1 MTEASTNIGMT
12 VAGVAAF
19 AATMPATQIFS
30 FDIFEITL
38 LYCEYTPYFFIFS
51 LFLACIV
58 RNEYR
63 ILTALSVPLLLAVMI
78 TGVVVG
84 SHFGTDYGAHH
95 SYDPSLPSVR
105 DAAEQYIETGE
116 GDINDILESGKYR
129 PTFGFTEIRYLLTDL
144 LRHTLLHSNT
154 HNEDNIDEGYNKG
167 NHWFEATLGKPMV
180 YTSGIYKHG
189 NETLEEAQERKL
201 DYVADAINLQEND
214 NVLDIGCGWGRL
226 AQHFADKYKANMW
239 GVTLSSDQLAW
250 ANKNIIKG
258 NPKVKLMLQNAMT
271 MGERTDLP
279 DGGKFD
285 KITSLE
291 MAEHV
296 GIKRYQE
303 FLTIVRSMLKDKGT
317 LYFQVAGLRRFWQY
331 EDLVWGLFMGENVF
345 PGADASC
352 PLGWVTSELERAG
365 FEVQRTQ
372 NLGSHYSRTLFQWLE
387 EWTRQKDSL
396 IKTYGA
402 KPWRRW
408 EVFLRWSVRV
418 ARQGSST
425 VFMITATKADDE
437 PARLDA
443 QKRLSPRW
451 D

>member
-1 MTEASTNIGMT
+1 MVSASTF
-12 VAGVAAF
+12 VALAVAFVAA
-19 AATMPATQIFS
+19 ATTRPMGLS
-30 FDIFEITL
+30 FDIFEIVL
-38 LYCEYTPYFFIFS
+38 WYAEYTPHFFAIS
-51 LFLACIV
+51 LALCFVVKKELQVWMALAAPI
-58 RNEYR
+58 
-63 ILTALSVPLLLAVMI
+63 TLAIMV
-78 TGVVVG
+78 TGVIIGSHVG
-84 SHFGTDYGAHH
+84 SDFGSHH
-95 SYDPSLPSVR
+95 NYDPALPAVR
-105 DAAEQYIETGE
+105 IAVEDYIATGK

-129 PTFGFTEIRYLLTDL
+129 PSFGFLEARYLVQDL
-144 LRHTLLHSNT
+144 VRHTLWHSNT

-167 NHWFEATLGKPMV
+167 NDWFQATLGEPMV

-189 NETLEEAQERKL
+189 NESLMEAQLHKL
-201 DYVADAINLQEND
+201 DYVANAIDLQEGD

-226 AQHFADKYKANMW
+226 AQTFADKYKANVW

-271 MGERTDLP
+271 MHERTDLP

-303 FLTIVRSMLKDKGT
+303 FLTSVRNMLKDEGT
-317 LYFQVAGLRRFWQY
+317 LYFQVAGLRRWWQY
-331 EDLVWGLFMGENVF
+331 EDLVWGLYMGEHVF

-372 NLGSHYSRTLFQWLE
+372 NLGTHYSRTLFQWLE
-387 EWTRQKDSL
+387 EWQAKEASL
-396 IKTYGA
+396 TKTYGA
-402 KPWRRW
+402 VAWRRW

-437 PARLDA
+437 KARIA
-443 QKRLSPRW
+443 VQKRLSPVW
-451 D
+451 